1 MAPVDER
8 KSMAAERLKAAPR
21 IAPGL
26 MTTRR
31 VRLCVSLVSLGLAGG
46 AAAIF
51 AYYLLAWFGY
61 SSGPTSGALLTESA
75 SLAWGAR
82 VAAARAFLDATL
94 WGRGLIV
101 LGLLSFFTYPFA
113 GSGQRT
119 LLESSGLISRDWKK
133 VAASWT
139 FFASCSLLVFVAI
152 LNYYANAATYA
163 IRSDILGMIL
173 FLDLSPV
180 NSRIYEPVGMLGGEG
195 EIAEWFAI
203 FLVLTVVSFFCLR
216 VRLGMRSA
224 LLDSVAVLLGCLLL
238 YEFGLVLLCSNFDYA
253 RVTALQIGTPLLWFS
268 NVDLLYLS
276 ALGLAGLVLARLAV
290 KFGALT
296 DVRG

>member
-1 MAPVDER
+1 M
-8 KSMAAERLKAAPR
+8 
-21 IAPGL
+21 
-26 MTTRR
+26 
-31 VRLCVSLVSLGLAGG
+31 CVSLASLGLAGG

-75 SLAWGAR
+75 SLAWSAQ
-82 VAAARAFLDATL
+82 VAAARAFLNATL
-94 WGRGLIV
+94 WGRRLIV

-113 GSGQRT
+113 KASQQT
-119 LLESSGLISRDWKK
+119 LLERLGLVSRDWKK
-133 VAASWT
+133 VVASWT
-139 FFASCSLLVFVAI
+139 FFASCSLLALVAI
-152 LNYYANAATYA
+152 LNYYANAATFD

-180 NSRIYEPVGMLGGEG
+180 NSMIYAPVGTLGGEG

-216 VRLGMRSA
+216 VRLGIRGA
-224 LLDSVAVLLGCLLL
+224 LLDSAAVLLGCLLL

-276 ALGLAGLVLARLAV
+276 ALGLAGLVLARMAV
-290 KFGALT
+290 KSRALT